1 MAILEVENVRFRYR
15 SRYQQVDALKGVTY
29 QFEQGKVYGLI
40 GKSGSGKSTLLSL
53 LAGLDLPQEGEIR
66 FEGVPT
72 AKMEL
77 NRYRREKAAVI
88 YQSFRLFPL
97 LTVQENV
104 TYPMELRGFGG
115 KAARE
120 KAKELISR
128 VNLPETALN
137 RYPSMLSGG
146 EQQRVAI
153 ARALAAKP
161 PIIMADEP
169 TGNLDTKAGADI
181 MKKLIS
187 MNDNGSTVILITHD
201 LHLAKAAKR
210 IITISD
216 GKIISDEPVSEDERR
231 AVLEGDAV

>member
-1 MAILEVENVRFRYR
+1 MSILEVENVRFRYR

-153 ARALAAKP
+153 ARALVSDAK
-161 PIIMADEP
+161 IILADEP
-169 TGNLDTKAGADI
+169 TGNLDTENSELVFSLLQRLAHEEGYC
-181 MKKLIS
+181 
-187 MNDNGSTVILITHD
+187 VIVVTHD
-201 LHLAKAAKR
+201 LAIADMADEVLRLK
-210 IITISD
+210 D
-216 GKIISDEPVSEDERR
+216 GALVD
-231 AVLEGDAV
+231 